1 MTGATEVAL
10 FPYAVG
16 LISILF
22 GCLVGVVG
30 WAGSQIKEELKT
42 LGDKMEITNNTLT
55 KIERDLR
62 GELSDLD
69 RRVTRVESKCEAVHN
84 GNGYK

>member
-1 MTGATEVAL
+1 MEGATEVAL

-16 LISILF
+16 LISVLF
-22 GCLVGVVG
+22 GCLVAVVG
-30 WAGSQIKEELKT
+30 WAGSQIRQELKT
-42 LGDKMEITNNTLT
+42 LGDKMEVTNSTLT

-69 RRVTRVESKCEAVHN
+69 RRVTRVEVKCDANHT
-84 GNGYK
+84 GDAW